1 MVYRCQV
8 DNGEADWSL
17 TRIGDLATS
26 WACDPH
32 LPAVLR
38 DLQRDWE
45 ITKVVVRDC
54 RKLHEHADIGEA
66 LDRVAKEAG
75 A

>member
-1 MVYRCQV
+1 V
-8 DNGEADWSL
+8 L
-17 TRIGDLATS
+17 TRIHS
-26 WACDPH
+26 WLHRRGIAR
-32 LPAVLR
+32 AVN
-38 DLQRDWE
+38 WE

-54 RKLHEHADIGEA
+54 RKLHEHADIREA